1 MGGWRMI
8 CSNSDL
14 SFCSVQVQQLQLEGN
29 VMLSVTQVNED
40 FWETKLSKLSKL
52 SKLLTCLG
60 VKPDEK
66 GHL

>member
-52 SKLLTCLG
+52 LTCLG
-60 VKPDEK
+60 VKPHEK

>member
-14 SFCSVQVQQLQLEGN
+14 SFCSGQVQQLQLEGN

-52 SKLLTCLG
+52 LTCLG